1 MATGQY
7 YIQND
12 VLYYDDGSGFKAKG
26 NTGGLV
32 NGKPVNV
39 QLPVYMA
46 GTLVD
51 PITKKPKKV
60 QPSSMQEVKDE
71 IIVSERQTTYTGL
84 KLTPPA
90 AKFSECLRYPTDT
103 SISQNHD
110 YVFFEFYQYFPP
122 FRSDDKKS
130 ANYEISPL
138 DAYNYTSDV
147 KNYKPVDG
155 LSRIILYMPE
165 DISAGYKAN
174 WSGKNFSNVGANLMQ
189 TAGAT
194 TVTSGMT
201 ELGNTI
207 NSGIEN
213 FVPIAGAQMV
223 TAAIGKITGESI
235 SLDEFIGSTRGVI
248 LNPNAELLFSGID
261 MRNFSLTYK
270 LVPRN
275 ASEANH
281 IESIIRTFKKAM
293 LPSANS
299 GAEAIKT
306 AIDQKDFQA
315 NYIKVP
321 DVVKVSFM
329 RGGQLNPSVP
339 QYKMCAITSVD
350 VTYTPDGVYA
360 TTTDGRMVAYQLS
373 LNFQET
379 KLIFKEDIQP
389 GASY

>member
-1 MATGQY
+1 MATGDY

-26 NTGGLV
+26 NTGGLI

-39 QLPVYMA
+39 QLPVFMG

-60 QPSSMQEVKDE
+60 QPQSMQEVKEE
-71 IIVSERQTTYTGL
+71 IVNQTPSIYKGL
-84 KLTPPA
+84 KLSAPSGEDLEFA
-90 AKFSECLRYPTDT
+90 NCLRYPTDT
-103 SISQNHD
+103 FLNQNHD
-110 YVFFEFYQYFPP
+110 YVFFQFYQYFPP
-122 FRSDDKKS
+122 FRNEGKLDYGV
-130 ANYEISPL
+130 NPL
-138 DAYNYTSDV
+138 DAYNYTSDE
-147 KNYKPVDG
+147 KNYKKSE
-155 LSRIILYMPE
+155 LARIILYMPE
-165 DISAGYKAN
+165 DISTGHKAN
-174 WSGKNFSNVGANLMQ
+174 WSGKNFSNVGADLMK

-194 TVTSGMT
+194 TAKGVMENLGKSITEGM
-201 ELGNTI
+201 
-207 NSGIEN
+207 EN
-213 FVPIAGAQMV
+213 FIPIAGAQMV

-275 ASEANH
+275 KREADH
-281 IESIIRTFKKAM
+281 IENIIRTFKKAM

-299 GAEAIKT
+299 GAEAIKN
-306 AIDQKDFQA
+306 AIDQKSFQA

-321 DVVKVSFM
+321 DVCKVSFM
-329 RGGQLNPSVP
+329 RGSNLNPNVP
-339 QYKMCAITSVD
+339 QYKMCAITGVD
-350 VTYTPDGVYA
+350 VSYTPDGVYA
-360 TTTDGRMVAYQLS
+360 TTQDGRMIAYQLS

-379 KLIFKEDIQP
+379 KLIFKEDITG